1 MARGETSGPLNF
13 FARGMLMICVGD
25 VRLAGDV
32 VENRVKVEENKRGCR
47 VV

>member
-13 FARGMLMICVGD
+13 FARGILMICVGD

-32 VENRVKVEENKRGCR
+32 EEISVKVEGKRG
-47 VV
+47 